1 MTCLY
6 LHSVVGDIVVGTDF
20 RVFYTGNST
29 NRCREGSD
37 WGPDG
42 YTDGLNRV
50 PEGTR
55 SGL

>member
-1 MTCLY
+1 MFVS
-6 LHSVVGDIVVGTDF
+6 HSVAGDIVVGSDF
-20 RVFYTGNST
+20 RAFYPGNWK

-55 SGL
+55 SGV

>member
-1 MTCLY
+1 MFVS
-6 LHSVVGDIVVGTDF
+6 HSVAGDIVVGSDF
-20 RVFYTGNST
+20 RAFSPGKWK

-37 WGPDG
+37 WGPNG

-55 SGL
+55 SGV